1 LQQFANITPTALEPA
16 SSDLNDVLRVGH
28 AATNKA
34 LVVEFRG
41 QRYQKL
47 TDIRDGE
54 TGRQVLAI
62 IGELVAFAQGI
73 VLPAETLAPPQEPSG
88 PPEDEFLKQLV
99 TPASGPAP
107 ARPPT
112 LIGALERAVA
122 SKAVPAPIGLAGHI
136 DQVLQDQLV
145 DNAALLGRS
154 IHLATAP
161 DGSLVVQVDGVPF
174 HWPDGVSDADVRAA
188 VQRAIQKWERTTE
201 L

>member
-1 LQQFANITPTALEPA
+1 
-16 SSDLNDVLRVGH
+16 
-28 AATNKA
+28 
-34 LVVEFRG
+34 
-41 QRYQKL
+41 
-47 TDIRDGE
+47 
-54 TGRQVLAI
+54 
-62 IGELVAFAQGI
+62 
-73 VLPAETLAPPQEPSG
+73 
-88 PPEDEFLKQLV
+88 
-99 TPASGPAP
+99 
-107 ARPPT
+107 

>member
-1 LQQFANITPTALEPA
+1 
-16 SSDLNDVLRVGH
+16 
-28 AATNKA
+28 
-34 LVVEFRG
+34 
-41 QRYQKL
+41 
-47 TDIRDGE
+47 
-54 TGRQVLAI
+54 
-62 IGELVAFAQGI
+62 
-73 VLPAETLAPPQEPSG
+73 
-88 PPEDEFLKQLV
+88 
-99 TPASGPAP
+99 
-107 ARPPT
+107 

-154 IHLATAP
+154 IHLATAL